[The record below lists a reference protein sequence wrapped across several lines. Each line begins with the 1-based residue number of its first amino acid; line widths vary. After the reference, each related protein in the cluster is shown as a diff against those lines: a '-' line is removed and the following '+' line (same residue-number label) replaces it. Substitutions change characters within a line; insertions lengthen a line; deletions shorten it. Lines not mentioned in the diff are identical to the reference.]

1 MFSATMKRK
10 IETFAREILKD
21 EIKIVVGRPGQANTD
36 IQQQVELFT
45 QPEEKLIWLKNN
57 IDLFAAEGKVLI
69 FVLSKIDTELITEQL
84 KAYFRYRQLEIS
96 IDFLHGDIEQSCRTH
111 IIQRF
116 SRVLEHNHSLHILV
130 ATDIAS
136 RGLDVKNVRT
146 VINYDIAKNIET
158 YVHRIGRTGRM
169 GIEGVAPG

>member
-1 MFSATMKRK
+1 MFSATLKRK

-21 EIKIVVGRPGQANTD
+21 EIKIVVGRPGQANTY
-36 IQQQVELFT
+36 IQQQVPLFT
-45 QPEEKLIWLKNN
+45 QPDEKLIWLKNN
-57 IDLFAAEGKVLI
+57 IDLFAADGKVLI
-69 FVLSKIDTELITEQL
+69 FVLSKIDTEMITEQL

-96 IDFLHGDIEQSCRTH
+96 IDFLHGDIEQTCRTH

-116 SRVLEHNHSLHILV
+116 LRVLEHSHSLHILV

-169 GIEGVAPG
+169 GIEGVTPG

>member
-36 IQQQVELFT
+36 IQQQVQLFT
-45 QPEEKLIWLKNN
+45 QPDEKLIWLKKN
-57 IDLFAAEGKVLI
+57 IDLFAADGKVLI
-69 FVLSKIDTELITEQL
+69 FVLSKIDTEMITEQL

-96 IDFLHGDIEQSCRTH
+96 IDFLHGDIEQTCRTH

-136 RGLDVKNVRT
+136 RGLDVKNVRLSL
-146 VINYDIAKNIET
+146 IHI
-158 YVHRIGRTGRM
+158 
-169 GIEGVAPG
+169 